1 MSFIIH
7 TLLETIRLD
16 ALLSY
21 HNCLAGGGHD
31 HQAIEKIK
39 ASLNEKFYLPKMYN
53 DITLYV
59 RSCHRGLKIRT
70 MACGYTRTYNKD
82 KQRTSVYLTFC

>member
-7 TLLETIRLD
+7 TLLKTIRLD

-31 HQAIEKIK
+31 HQALEKIK
-39 ASLNEKFYLPKMYN
+39 ASL
-53 DITLYV
+53 
-59 RSCHRGLKIRT
+59 KILL
-70 MACGYTRTYNKD
+70 AKD
-82 KQRTSVYLTFC
+82 VQRHYPICKIM